1 MSTVRKTVIVGVT
14 ASIAAYKACE
24 IVNLLRKDS
33 FDVRVIVTKDALE
46 FVTPLTLQTLSGNKV
61 LADIFEPLE
70 RWSPVHTSLAD
81 SASLVLIAPA
91 TANVIGKLAN
101 GICDDLLTC
110 VTYASKAPVLIA
122 PAMNENMYNHKVVMA
137 NIARLEKIGYAFIGP
152 VKGRLACGHD
162 GQGHI
167 APVPEI
173 IKEVKRILFVSTN
186 KNRSAGGFRRIINRS
201 NRSTE
206 R

>member
-1 MSTVRKTVIVGVT
+1 MTAARKTVIVGIT

-33 FDVRVIVTKDALE
+33 FDVRVILTKDARE

-61 LADIFEPLE
+61 LTDIFELPD
-70 RWSPVHTSLAD
+70 SCNPIHTSLAD
-81 SASLVLIAPA
+81 SASLILIAPA

-110 VTYASKAPVLIA
+110 VTYASKSPVLIA
-122 PAMNENMYNHKVVMA
+122 PAMNENMYNHKIVA
-137 NIARLEKIGYAFIGP
+137 GNIAKLEKIGYSFLGP

-162 GQGHI
+162 AVGHI
-167 APVPEI
+167 APVSEI
-173 IKEVKRILFVSTN
+173 IKEVKKLI
-186 KNRSAGGFRRIINRS
+186 K
-201 NRSTE
+201 
-206 R
+206 

>member
-1 MSTVRKTVIVGVT
+1 MSAAPKTVIVGVT

-61 LADIFEPLE
+61 LTDIFGPSDK
-70 RWSPVHTSLAD
+70 WNPVHTSLAD
-81 SASLVLIAPA
+81 SASLILIAPA

-122 PAMNENMYNHKVVMA
+122 PAMNENMYNHKVVMG
-137 NIARLEKIGYAFIGP
+137 NIAKLEKIGYAFVGP

-162 GQGHI
+162 AMGHI
-167 APVPEI
+167 APIPEI
-173 IKEVKRILFVSTN
+173 IKEIKKMI
-186 KNRSAGGFRRIINRS
+186 K
-201 NRSTE
+201 
-206 R
+206 

>member
-1 MSTVRKTVIVGVT
+1 MSAAPKTVIVGVT

-61 LADIFEPLE
+61 LTDMFEPSDK
-70 RWSPVHTSLAD
+70 WNPMHTSLAD
-81 SASLVLIAPA
+81 SASLILIAPA

-122 PAMNENMYNHKVVMA
+122 PAMNENMYNHKVVMGNMA
-137 NIARLEKIGYAFIGP
+137 KLEKIGYSFIGP

-162 GQGHI
+162 GKGHI
-167 APVPEI
+167 AEASDIVREAE
-173 IKEVKRILFVSTN
+173 KLLK
-186 KNRSAGGFRRIINRS
+186 K
-201 NRSTE
+201 
-206 R
+206 

>member
-1 MSTVRKTVIVGVT
+1 MSAAMKTVIVGVT

-33 FDVRVIVTKDALE
+33 FDVRVILTKDALN

-61 LADIFEPLE
+61 LTDMFEPPEKCL
-70 RWSPVHTSLAD
+70 PVHTSLAD
-81 SASLVLIAPA
+81 SASLILIAPA
-91 TANVIGKLAN
+91 TASVIGKLAN

-122 PAMNENMYNHKVVMA
+122 PAMNENMYNHRIVMG
-137 NIARLEKIGYAFIGP
+137 NIAKLEKIGYSFVGP

-162 GQGHI
+162 AIGHI

-173 IKEVKRILFVSTN
+173 IREAKKIL
-186 KNRSAGGFRRIINRS
+186 K
-201 NRSTE
+201 
-206 R
+206 

>member
-1 MSTVRKTVIVGVT
+1 MSAARKIVIVGVT

-24 IVNLLRKDS
+24 IVNLLRKDL
-33 FDVRVIVTKDALE
+33 FGVKVIITKDALE

-61 LADIFEPLE
+61 LTDMFEPPDK
-70 RWSPVHTSLAD
+70 WSPVHTSLAD

-110 VTYASKAPVLIA
+110 VTYASKSPVLIA
-122 PAMNENMYNHKVVMA
+122 PAMNENMYNHKMVMG
-137 NIARLEKIGYAFIGP
+137 NIARLEDIGYLFVGP

-162 GQGHI
+162 AIGHI
-167 APVPEI
+167 APTPEI
-173 IKEVKRILFVSTN
+173 IKEVKKILSASAN
-186 KNRSAGGFRRIINRS
+186 KTQSAGGLRPIRRNNRY
-201 NRSTE
+201 NE

>member
-1 MSTVRKTVIVGVT
+1 MSSAAKTVIVGIT

-33 FDVRVIVTKDALE
+33 FDVRVILTKDALE

-61 LADIFEPLE
+61 LTDMFEPAE
-70 RWSPVHTSLAD
+70 KWSPVHTSLAD
-81 SASLVLIAPA
+81 SASLILIAPA

-122 PAMNENMYNHKVVMA
+122 PAMNENMYNHKMVA
-137 NIARLEKIGYAFIGP
+137 ENIAKLEKIGYSFVGP
-152 VKGRLACGHD
+152 VKGHLACGHD
-162 GQGHI
+162 AIGHI
-167 APVPEI
+167 ASVPEI
-173 IKEVKRILFVSTN
+173 IKEAK
-186 KNRSAGGFRRIINRS
+186 KIIK
-201 NRSTE
+201 
-206 R
+206 

>member
-1 MSTVRKTVIVGVT
+1 MSVAPKTVIVGVT

-33 FDVRVIVTKDALE
+33 FDVRVILTKDALE
-46 FVTPLTLQTLSGNKV
+46 FVTPLTLQTLSGNNV
-61 LADIFEPLE
+61 LIDIFEPA
-70 RWSPVHTSLAD
+70 RRQGPVHTSLAD
-81 SASLVLIAPA
+81 SASLILIAPA

-110 VTYASKAPVLIA
+110 VTYASRAPVLIA
-122 PAMNENMYNHKVVMA
+122 PAMNDNMYNHKMVMG
-137 NIARLEKIGYAFIGP
+137 NIAKLEKIGYSFVGP

-162 GQGHI
+162 AIGHI

-173 IKEVKRILFVSTN
+173 IKEVKKML
-186 KNRSAGGFRRIINRS
+186 K
-201 NRSTE
+201 
-206 R
+206 

>member
-1 MSTVRKTVIVGVT
+1 MSAAMKTVIVGVT

-33 FDVRVIVTKDALE
+33 FDVRVVLTKDALE

-61 LADIFEPLE
+61 MTDMFEPVE
-70 RWSPVHTSLAD
+70 KWAPVHTSLAS
-81 SASLVLIAPA
+81 SASLILIAPA
-91 TANVIGKLAN
+91 TANVIGKLAS

-110 VTYASKAPVLIA
+110 VTYASRSPVLIA

-137 NIARLEKIGYAFIGP
+137 NIAKLEKIGYSFVGP

-162 GQGHI
+162 AIGHI
-167 APVPEI
+167 APVLAI
-173 IKEVKRILFVSTN
+173 IKEVKRI
-186 KNRSAGGFRRIINRS
+186 IQ
-201 NRSTE
+201 
-206 R
+206 

>member
-1 MSTVRKTVIVGVT
+1 MSKAAKTVIVGIT

-33 FDVRVIVTKDALE
+33 FDVRVILTEDALE

-61 LADIFEPLE
+61 LIDMFEPAE

-81 SASLVLIAPA
+81 SASLILIAPA

-122 PAMNENMYNHKVVMA
+122 PAMNENMYNHKIVA
-137 NIARLEKIGYAFIGP
+137 ENIAKLEKIGYSFVGP
-152 VKGRLACGHD
+152 IKGHLACGHD
-162 GQGHI
+162 AIGHI
-167 APVPEI
+167 ASVPEI
-173 IKEVKRILFVSTN
+173 IKEAK
-186 KNRSAGGFRRIINRS
+186 KIIK
-201 NRSTE
+201 
-206 R
+206 

>member
-1 MSTVRKTVIVGVT
+1 MSVARKTIIVGVT

-33 FDVRVIVTKDALE
+33 FDVKVILTKDAME

-61 LADIFEPLE
+61 MTDMFEAPE
-70 RWSPVHTSLAD
+70 HWSPVHTSLAQ
-81 SASLVLIAPA
+81 SASLILIAPA

-110 VTYASKAPVLIA
+110 VAYASKAPVLIA
-122 PAMNENMYNHKVVMA
+122 PAMNENMYKHKIVTE
-137 NIARLEKIGYAFIGP
+137 NIAKLHKIGYSFVGP
-152 VKGRLACGHD
+152 VKGHLACGHD
-162 GQGHI
+162 AIGHI

-173 IKEVKRILFVSTN
+173 IKEVKKIL
-186 KNRSAGGFRRIINRS
+186 K
-201 NRSTE
+201 
-206 R
+206 

>member
-1 MSTVRKTVIVGVT
+1 MSSTRKTVIVGIT

-33 FDVRVIVTKDALE
+33 FDVRVILTKDALE
-46 FVTPLTLQTLSGNKV
+46 FVTPLTLQTLSGNEV
-61 LADIFEPLE
+61 LTDMFEPAG

-81 SASLVLIAPA
+81 SASLILIAPA

-110 VTYASKAPVLIA
+110 VTYASKSPVLIA
-122 PAMNENMYNHKVVMA
+122 PAMNENMYNHRMVA
-137 NIARLEKIGYAFIGP
+137 GNIAKLEKIGYSFVGP

-162 GQGHI
+162 AIGHI

-173 IKEVKRILFVSTN
+173 IKEVKKLL
-186 KNRSAGGFRRIINRS
+186 K
-201 NRSTE
+201 
-206 R
+206 